1 MENLLRKKSRM
12 TEDELINELK
22 KECKKE
28 DIGKY
33 FETALENIADSFMGD
48 DGEKMYYLKK

>member
-1 MENLLRKKSRM
+1 M